1 MNLRVR
7 IVQDVF
13 DISSEFRASSKGG
26 SVATRGRRE
35 AHETSIHTRTA
46 SRRRGPAPI
55 APTARFGETRATSS
69 DARLGRASVMS
80 KAAFAGLKAV
90 QELRFHLCQTSKG
103 SEGVR
108 NFLMSS
114 YKHLKAASPTTP
126 VLIREA
132 SGQEGKL
139 YARYDF
145 GVEKCVKL
153 EGLDAKGVEK
163 CLQDLVSA
171 APK

>member
-1 MNLRVR
+1 VR
-7 IVQDVF
+7 
-13 DISSEFRASSKGG
+13 RARARTTDDDDDEWVTTSAG
-26 SVATRGRRE
+26 S
-35 AHETSIHTRTA
+35 
-46 SRRRGPAPI
+46 
-55 APTARFGETRATSS
+55 
-69 DARLGRASVMS
+69 MS

-114 YKHLKAASPTTP
+114 YKNLKAASPTTP

-132 SGQEGKL
+132 SGTEGKL

-153 EGLDAKGVEK
+153 EGLDAKQVEK
-163 CLQDLVSA
+163 CLRDLVSS
-171 APK
+171 AP